1 MRSALLLCKGW
12 HTALDSDRMKLFYL
26 AGLLR
31 QRNDLFRKAD
41 LVCLRAHDYLDL
53 VNMFADLAGVYL
65 SDTKDLVV
73 YL

>member
-1 MRSALLLCKGW
+1 
-12 HTALDSDRMKLFYL
+12 MKLFYL